1 MHPSPA
7 TPTTTAIA
15 SPPNLLQLPT
25 APTLIRSETFHQNTI
40 TLTGTVQ
47 AVRESVDHLAA
58 PSTDPDIVLMLAVT
72 DRYAPLERRDPTP
85 TRKRPAHTITLRLPQ
100 GRPLDGRP
108 LSLSP
113 RQRVRVTGYLRD
125 HAETLAL
132 FRVWA
137 SLQLFER
144 LHPDD
149 GQRLLKS
156 NDTHVIVESLTPL
169 PDPLAP
175 DAFDE
180 NTLILSGIAQRIWTT
195 RTSLRSD
202 PAAPD
207 VCVRLA
213 TYDRHAEIIPPDRI
227 GARRRDPLGQLPTRQ
242 AHHTTLRFPGGG
254 TLDGESVNLS
264 PNAVLRVA
272 AYLRSVPYR
281 QSLHEILTTLQQIDR
296 LRDGDDRR
304 YLHRFTQHLVVTSC
318 ICFGAVSF
326 DQLR

>member
-1 MHPSPA
+1 MHPSQA
-7 TPTTTAIA
+7 TSSAIT

-25 APTLIRSETFHQNTI
+25 APTIIRAETFHQNTI

-47 AVRESVDHLAA
+47 AVRESVDHLDA
-58 PSTDPDIVLMLAVT
+58 PSTDPDIVLTLAVY
-72 DRYAPLERRDPTP
+72 DSYAPLARRDPAP

-100 GRPLDGRP
+100 GQPLDGRS

-113 RQRVRVTGYLRD
+113 RQRLRVTGYLRD
-125 HAETLAL
+125 HAETLSL

-137 SLQLFER
+137 SLKLFER
-144 LHPDD
+144 LHADD

-156 NDTHVIVESLTPL
+156 NDTHVIVESVTPL
-169 PDPLAP
+169 PDLLAP
-175 DAFDE
+175 EAFDE
-180 NTLILSGIAQRIWTT
+180 NSLILSGIAQRIWTT
-195 RTSLRSD
+195 RSTLRADS
-202 PAAPD
+202 AAPD

-254 TLDGESVNLS
+254 TLDGEAINLA

-272 AYLRSVPYR
+272 AYMRSVPYR
-281 QSLHEILTTLQQIDR
+281 QSLHEMLTTLQQIDR
-296 LRDGDDRR
+296 LREGDDKR

-318 ICFGAVSF
+318 ICFGAVPF

>member
-1 MHPSPA
+1 MHPSPSPA
-7 TPTTTAIA
+7 TIT

-25 APTLIRSETFHQNTI
+25 APTVIRAETFHQNTI
-40 TLTGTVQ
+40 TLTGTLQ
-47 AVRESVDHLAA
+47 AVRESVDHTA
-58 PSTDPDIVLMLAVT
+58 PSTDSDIILTLAVT
-72 DRYAPLERRDPTP
+72 DRYAPLERRNPAP

-100 GRPLDGRP
+100 GQPLDGRS

-137 SLQLFER
+137 SLQLFDR
-144 LHPDD
+144 LQPDD
-149 GQRLLKS
+149 GQHLLKS

-169 PDPLAP
+169 SDPLAS

-195 RTSLRSD
+195 RSTLRSD
-202 PAAPD
+202 SAAPD

-227 GARRRDPLGQLPTRQ
+227 GSRRRDPLGQLPTRQ

-254 TLDGESVNLS
+254 TLDGESVNLT
-264 PNAVLRVA
+264 PNAVLRVS

-318 ICFGAVSF
+318 ICFGAVPF

>member
-1 MHPSPA
+1 MHPSSD
-7 TPTTTAIA
+7 TPTTTAVA

-25 APTLIRSETFHQNTI
+25 APTLIRSETFHHNSI

-47 AVRESVDHLAA
+47 AVRESVDHGAS
-58 PSTDPDIVLMLAVT
+58 STDSDIVLTLAVT
-72 DRYAPLERRDPTP
+72 DAYAPLERRDPAP

-108 LSLSP
+108 LSLGP

-125 HAETLAL
+125 HAETLSL

-137 SLQLFER
+137 SLKLFDR
-144 LHPDD
+144 LDPDD
-149 GQRLLKS
+149 DQRLLKS

-169 PDPLAP
+169 PDTLAP

-180 NTLILSGIAQRIWTT
+180 NTLVLSGIAQRIWTT
-195 RTSLRSD
+195 RSSLRSD

-227 GARRRDPLGQLPTRQ
+227 GSRRRDPLGQLPTRQ

-254 TLDGESVNLS
+254 TLDGEAINLS
-264 PNAVLRVA
+264 PNAVLRVS

-281 QSLHEILTTLQQIDR
+281 QSLHEILTILQQIER

-318 ICFGAVSF
+318 ICFGAVPF